1 MLRNWFKV
9 TQLIGTHS
17 GNRHMGLS
25 CVKREPLWMLVHF
38 PSPSHTLSCH
48 RELPLHGGEAPNPPL
63 HISPRI
69 SCKVSGN
76 LARQPQASARA
87 GSLHCEALYR
97 KPQLAAPSPAWE
109 QINIGIPNT
118 GKEGNWKH
126 SLYLASPLKYCTMLP
141 TSINGKQGCAE
152 RLWFGNALTHVKHV
166 CTGTGL

>member
-1 MLRNWFKV
+1 MLRNLFKV
-9 TQLIGTHS
+9 TQQPERKQTH
-17 GNRHMGLS
+17 GFKLCLRRNRGGCRSVLPCQVTPS
-25 CVKREPLWMLVHF
+25 AVTENFRYKAVKP
-38 PSPSHTLSCH
+38 
-48 RELPLHGGEAPNPPL
+48 PNPPL

-87 GSLHCEALYR
+87 GDLHREALYR
-97 KPQLAAPSPAWE
+97 KLQLEAPSPARE

-141 TSINGKQGCAE
+141 TSINGKQGWAE
-152 RLWFGNALTHVKHV
+152 RLWFANALTHVKHV

>member
-1 MLRNWFKV
+1 MSKENHCGCRSILPRQV
-9 TQLIGTHS
+9 TPLAVTE
-17 GNRHMGLS
+17 NFRYTA
-25 CVKREPLWMLVHF
+25 VKP
-38 PSPSHTLSCH
+38 
-48 RELPLHGGEAPNPPL
+48 PNPPL

-166 CTGTGL
+166 CTGTRL